1 MKFIKRVLFFFL
13 NERVYFRLISLFF
26 FILYFSG
33 ILRIFRRF
41 RIHYFIPELIRKG
54 DTIIDIGANLGYF
67 TRIFSRATGKDGTVW
82 AVEPIPLYREILK
95 KNISHNSNIIIIP
108 FALGDRE
115 STEYMGIPGNQP
127 YRHGLTRIIEARDN
141 AIEEKG
147 LPVEVKTP
155 EAIFGNLDKIDF
167 IKCDIEGYEDKVI
180 PGFLAIIRSYKPII
194 QIEVEPA
201 NRKLIDDILIN
212 EGYIPFI
219 TVKGG
224 LRRIGPAE
232 ENTDDIIYLHI
243 SRKDQLKD
251 FINNY
256 SI

>member
-1 MKFIKRVLFFFL
+1 M
-13 NERVYFRLISLFF
+13 
-26 FILYFSG
+26 
-33 ILRIFRRF
+33 
-41 RIHYFIPELIRKG
+41 
-54 DTIIDIGANLGYF
+54 
-67 TRIFSRATGKDGTVW
+67 
-82 AVEPIPLYREILK
+82 
-95 KNISHNSNIIIIP
+95 
-108 FALGDRE
+108 
-115 STEYMGIPGNQP
+115 
-127 YRHGLTRIIEARDN
+127 
-141 AIEEKG
+141 
-147 LPVEVKTP
+147 
-155 EAIFGNLDKIDF
+155 
-167 IKCDIEGYEDKVI
+167 
-180 PGFLAIIRSYKPII
+180 
-194 QIEVEPA
+194 EPA